1 MKKRLTKKMI
11 VEAVVAMDMDTYKK
25 EKNSLSDDDK
35 VVIKKDEKDLY
46 EEEDI
51 ETEKP
56 TAETLY
62 ERFIR
67 IANK

>member
-35 VVIKKDEKDLY
+35 VVIKKDDKELY
-46 EEEDI
+46 EEETI
-51 ETEKP
+51 ETETS